1 MIESQVVP
9 LLQRSLDG
17 ELMILRGIPTRKCR
31 SIGPWCFFDKLEVSN
46 IGADNGLAVASHPH
60 IGLQILS
67 WLLKGKVQHQDSLGN
82 KTVVDES
89 SFNFMTAGRG
99 IVHTEDSI
107 VSTNSPL
114 EQNNDLHLLQLWLAL
129 PKQFEEISPDFM
141 TIKKSDLPSITLQ
154 NGYGRLIAG
163 NYPAND
169 LNKYTSIEAVETT
182 VHSPL
187 HTYSPLIAMEVI
199 LEEGESWLLLDEN
212 YEYGISLIE
221 GNASFQGRTHI
232 YREYWESSGVNSSHI
247 NLNTNIEIDN
257 ELIAADIDEY
267 LEPLHKNLLTP
278 EVLLQFSGVK
288 QLSVKVTSRC
298 RFLIFGGEPLQD
310 EHHIWWNYVSSD
322 SENIREKHMA
332 WQNRDEAIF
341 PYIEDEE
348 RADLQAP
355 EIPNQFL
362 SL

>member
-1 MIESQVVP
+1 MIESQVIP

-46 IGADNGLAVASHPH
+46 IDAENGLAVASHPH

-82 KTVVDES
+82 KTVVDEF

-107 VSTNSPL
+107 VSTRSSL

-129 PKQFEEISPDFM
+129 PKQFEEINPAFM
-141 TIKKSDLPSITLQ
+141 TMKKSDLPSIILQ
-154 NGYGRLIAG
+154 NGYGMLIAG
-163 NYPAND
+163 NYPPYD
-169 LNKYTSIEAVETT
+169 LNKSAFIEAAEAT

-187 HTYSPLIAMEVI
+187 DTYSPLIAMEVI
-199 LEEGESWLLLDEN
+199 LEEGESYLLLDEN

-221 GNASFQGRTHI
+221 GNASFQGRAHL
-232 YREYWESSGVNSSHI
+232 YRESSG
-247 NLNTNIEIDN
+247 IDT
-257 ELIAADIDEY
+257 EKIAADIGEY
-267 LEPLHKNLLTP
+267 LKPLHESPLTP
-278 EVLLQFSGVK
+278 EVLLQLSGVK
-288 QLSVKVTSRC
+288 QLSVKATSRC

-310 EHHIWWNYVSSD
+310 EHYIWWNYVSSD
-322 SENIREKHMA
+322 SENIREKHRA

-341 PYIEDEE
+341 PYIEDEK